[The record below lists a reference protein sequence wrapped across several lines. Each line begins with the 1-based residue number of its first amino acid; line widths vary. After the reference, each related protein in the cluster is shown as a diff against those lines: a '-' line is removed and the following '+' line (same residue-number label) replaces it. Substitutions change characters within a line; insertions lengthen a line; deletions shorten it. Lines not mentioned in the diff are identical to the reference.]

1 MNSFEAMGQA
11 KLDAAEGQRQL
22 SQDFSRWLGR
32 VAVKWLDAVTRHL
45 PEGRA
50 MPW

>member
-22 SQDFSRWLGR
+22 PRISAAGWAASPSNGS
-32 VAVKWLDAVTRHL
+32 
-45 PEGRA
+45 
-50 MPW
+50 MP